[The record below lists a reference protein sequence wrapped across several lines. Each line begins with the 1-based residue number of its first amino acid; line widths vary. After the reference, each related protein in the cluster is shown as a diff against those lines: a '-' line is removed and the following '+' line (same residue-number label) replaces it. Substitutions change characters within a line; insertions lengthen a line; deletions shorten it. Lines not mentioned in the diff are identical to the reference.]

1 MISLTPEEIDDFTN
15 FREYQHICER
25 HATTLFQA
33 VSELQDSIR
42 DALDDDALHE
52 IRLRDLD
59 TKPMHEAMSA
69 IRLDLFNKGL
79 IDKP

>member
-1 MISLTPEEIDDFTN
+1 MISLTEEEITDFQN

-25 HATTLFQA
+25 HATTLYQA
-33 VSELQDSIR
+33 ISHLQISIR
-42 DALDDDALHE
+42 DALLDGNLQE

-59 TKPMHEAMSA
+59 TKPMHEAMGA
-69 IRLDLFNKGL
+69 IRLDLFNAGL

>member
-1 MISLTPEEIDDFTN
+1 MISLTEEEITDFKN

-25 HATTLFQA
+25 HATTLYEA
-33 VSELQDSIR
+33 ISSLQISIR
-42 DALDDDALHE
+42 DALLDDGLHK

-59 TKPMHEAMSA
+59 TKPMHEAMGA
-69 IRLDLFNKGL
+69 IRLDLFNAGL

>member
-1 MISLTPEEIDDFTN
+1 MISLTEEEITDFQN
-15 FREYQHICER
+15 FREYQHLCER

-42 DALDDDALHE
+42 DALDDDSLHE

-59 TKPMHEAMSA
+59 AKPMHEAMGA
-69 IRLDLFNKGL
+69 IRLDLFNAGL